1 MTSFADAWKAAGEAQ
16 DDYDPPDGTYR
27 AVLHDAGA
35 FTGRTDGKDYA
46 KLTWQIDQGD
56 DVGRRFEDFQGIS
69 HPVGLRIF
77 REKLVLLG
85 LDPEGIEDIE
95 ELSMRMFEMVGTRA
109 DLTVGHKNGYRH
121 VKVDR
126 VLTGQSDIPVNGP
139 APARRPPVPGQ
150 ARSFAQA
157 AGATDDDAIPF

>member
-16 DDYDPPDGTYR
+16 DDYDPLDGSYR
-27 AVLHDAGA
+27 VVLVDAGA
-35 FTGRTDGKDYA
+35 FTGHKDGKDYA
-46 KLTWQIDQGD
+46 KLKWQIDQGD

-77 REKLVLLG
+77 REKLELLG

-95 ELSMRMFEMVGTRA
+95 ELSMRMFEMVGLHA
-109 DLTVGHKNGYRH
+109 DVTVGHQNGYRQ

-126 VLTGQSDIPVNGP
+126 VLTGRSDIPVDSP
-139 APARRPPVPGQ
+139 PPART
-150 ARSFAQA
+150 FAQA
-157 AGATDDDAIPF
+157 AGADKASDEGIPF